1 MRLKFLSFSNL
12 TLLVAL
18 SLSSVAAWYSIIGL
32 TAIFAGAVIP
42 VIIMG
47 GILEVGK
54 ITTTVWLRKYWH
66 RASWVLKLYLVPA
79 VIALALLTSM
89 GIFGFLSKAHMDQ
102 GITSGDVQAKLA
114 LYDEKIKTQRDN
126 IELARKALTQMDNQV
141 DQRLSRG
148 DSENSAERAV
158 QIRRQQAGER
168 NKLQKEIGIAQKE
181 IAKLNEE
188 RAPIAA
194 ENRKVEAEVGPIKY
208 IAALIYGDTS
218 DNNTLESAVRWV
230 IILLVIVFDPLA
242 IALVLAANASKEWDK
257 EEEDKNPLEANPILT
272 PAVTET
278 INKPVTVEEHIEVN
292 NQSVDPSPPGWMFDK
307 VESDP
312 TINCYQCGTELIN
325 APGIGNF
332 CPNKNCDVKDGPFEE
347 ETIEEPKSLL
357 DQHPYLTAGFKNFE
371 NLTPMVYKPEVV
383 VEPTVNQTVT
393 ADNTEIVTDGVTTEK
408 KITDRL
414 YKESEGDYV
423 LYDGKSIHIDALKSL
438 HPELFRLTPDTVTGI
453 STGFGIK
460 FPEQSKKGDVFTRVD
475 VLPNRVFKFD
485 GARWIEVN
493 KNQSDTYLHDQKYIQ
508 YLVEKIEKGEYDV
521 ELLSDNE
528 RAQIEQHLQNQ
539 KS

>member
-1 MRLKFLSFSNL
+1 MRLKFLSFSNI

-47 GILEVGK
+47 GILEIGK

-66 RASWVLKLYLVPA
+66 RASWLLKLYLVPA

-89 GIFGFLSKAHMDQ
+89 GIFGFLSKAHMDS
-102 GITSGDVQAKLA
+102 GLVSGDVQAKLS

-148 DSENSAERAV
+148 DSETSAERAV

-168 NKLQKEIGIAQKE
+168 SKLQKDISDAQKE

-257 EEEDKNPLEANPILT
+257 EEPVKDEPVYEPDDGPLTDKQL
-272 PAVTET
+272 VQ
-278 INKPVTVEEHIEVN
+278 VEETAKEDLPTGELITKSELLPDEPIECH
-292 NQSVDPSPPGWMFDK
+292 K
-307 VESDP
+307 
-312 TINCYQCGTELIN
+312 CGTILMD
-325 APGIGNF
+325 APGIGLF
-332 CPNKNCDVKDGPFEE
+332 CPNKQCDVVDN
-347 ETIEEPKSLL
+347 IEGVVWKFVAPEPIAQPEKTLAEL
-357 DQHPYLTAGFKNFE
+357 HPYLNQPFNHFKD
-371 NLTPMVYKPEVV
+371 LVPMVHKPEVI
-383 VEPTVNQTVT
+383 VEPTVDQTVT
-393 ADNTEIVTDGVTTEK
+393 ADNIEIVTDGVTLEK
-408 KITDRL
+408 KAPEKL

-438 HPELFRLTPDTVTGI
+438 HPELFRLSPDTTGI

-460 FPEQSKKGDVFTRVD
+460 FPDQSRKGDVFTRVD

-508 YLVEKIEKGEYDV
+508 YLVEKLEKGEYDV

>member
-66 RASWVLKLYLVPA
+66 RASWLLKLYLVPA

-102 GITSGDVQAKLA
+102 GITSGDVQAKLS
-114 LYDEKIKTQRDN
+114 LYDEKIKTQREN

-168 NKLQKEIGIAQKE
+168 SKLQKDIGDAQQV
-181 IAKLNEE
+181 IQKLNEE

-208 IAALIYGDTS
+208 IAALIYGDNA
-218 DNNTLESAVRWV
+218 DNNMLESAVRWV

-242 IALVLAANASKEWDK
+242 IALVLAANASREWDK
-257 EEEDKNPLEANPILT
+257 EEPAYEPDDGPLTEEQIEQIEETVKEELPIG
-272 PAVTET
+272 ET
-278 INKPVTVEEHIEVN
+278 ITKSELFPD
-292 NQSVDPSPPGWMFDK
+292 DPIK
-307 VESDP
+307 
-312 TINCYQCGTELIN
+312 CYMCGSELIN
-325 APGIGNF
+325 APGIGPF
-332 CPNKNCDVKDGPFEE
+332 CPNKKCDVMDGPFEE
-347 ETIEEPKSLL
+347 SEEQPKSLL
-357 DQHPYLTAGFKNFE
+357 EQHPYLSKPFVNFD
-371 NLTPMVYKPEVV
+371 TKPMVAPKE
-383 VEPTVNQTVT
+383 
-393 ADNTEIVTDGVTTEK
+393 EIVEE
-408 KITDRL
+408 ITDTEVL
-414 YKESEGDYV
+414 VESEKPYKELEGGYV
-423 LYDGKSIHIDALKSL
+423 MFEDKHYQMDALKSL
-438 HPELFRLTPDTVTGI
+438 RPDVFMVTADNQRSI
-453 STGFGIK
+453 STNFGIK
-460 FPEQSKKGDVFTRVD
+460 FPDVSNKGDVFVRVD
-475 VLPNRVFKFD
+475 SLPNRVYKYD
-485 GARWIEVN
+485 GNKWIEVR
-493 KNQSDTYLHDQKYIQ
+493 KEQSDTYLHNQKYIK
-508 YLVEKIEKGEYDV
+508 YLVEKIEKGEYDLD
-521 ELLSDNE
+521 LLSE
-528 RAQIEQHLQNQ
+528 TEKEQIELFLKNQ
-539 KS
+539 K

>member
-47 GILEVGK
+47 GILEIGK

-66 RASWVLKLYLVPA
+66 RAGWLLKLYLVPA
-79 VIALALLTSM
+79 VVALALLTSM
-89 GIFGFLSKAHMDQ
+89 GIFGFLSKAHMEH
-102 GITSGDVQAKLA
+102 GISTGDSQAKLS

-168 NKLQKEIGIAQKE
+168 SKLQKDIGDAQKE

-208 IAALIYGDTS
+208 IAALIYGDTA

-242 IALVLAANASKEWDK
+242 IALVLAANASREWDK
-257 EEEDKNPLEANPILT
+257 EKDDEEGDSPLGNET
-272 PAVTET
+272 PSTPTVTEPAYEPDDGPLT
-278 INKPVTVEEHIEVN
+278 NDQIKQIKESVN
-292 NQSVDPSPPGWMFDK
+292 EP
-307 VESDP
+307 
-312 TINCYQCGTELIN
+312 INCYMCGTELMN
-325 APGIGNF
+325 APGIGLF
-332 CPNKNCDVKDGPFEE
+332 CPNKLCDVKDDISEE
-347 ETIEEPKSLL
+347 SKSLL
-357 DQHPYLTAGFKNFE
+357 EQHPYLSKPFVSFDVK
-371 NLTPMVYKPEVV
+371 PMVAPKEETIKETNTEVVIESYKP
-383 VEPTVNQTVT
+383 
-393 ADNTEIVTDGVTTEK
+393 
-408 KITDRL
+408 
-414 YKESEGDYV
+414 YKELEGGYV
-423 LYDGKSIHIDALKSL
+423 VFEDKHYQKEALKSL
-438 HPELFRLTPDTVTGI
+438 RPDIFMVTADSQRTI
-453 STGFGIK
+453 STNFGIK
-460 FPEQSKKGDVFTRVD
+460 FPNEANKGDVFVRVD
-475 VLPNRVFKFD
+475 SLPNRVYKYD
-485 GARWIEVN
+485 GRKWIEIQ
-493 KNQSDTYLHDQKYIQ
+493 KEQSDTYLHNQNYIK
-508 YLVEKIEKGEYDV
+508 YLVEKIEKGEYDL
-521 ELLSDNE
+521 ELLSE
-528 RAQIEQHLQNQ
+528 TEKEQIELFLKNQ
-539 KS
+539 K